1 VTAADLSPGLLA
13 EQALAKVNLT
23 LQILGKRAD
32 GYHDIESL
40 VVFARVGDR
49 LTLRVGAQLALSV
62 RGPTAAQTG
71 AIADNLVLKAARA
84 LLSVAPG
91 LTVGRFAL
99 TKRLPAGA
107 GLGGGSADA
116 AAALRLLARANGIGL
131 DEPRVLDAAH
141 KAGADV
147 PVCLDPCPRI
157 MRGIGE
163 ILSEPLDLPKL
174 PAVMVHPGVSV
185 ATKGVF
191 EAVGLSSSERRES
204 PSLPALKS
212 IKRDALLALLD
223 RYGNDLEPAAIAM
236 APVIA
241 EVATALRAL
250 PGCRLARMSGSGS
263 ACFGVFDST
272 RMAQAAARIL
282 ARTHPTWWVH
292 ATVLGWRLKRPRAF

>member
-1 VTAADLSPGLLA
+1 LAPGLLA
-13 EQALAKVNLT
+13 EQARAKVNLT
-23 LQILGKRAD
+23 LQIRGKRTD
-32 GYHDIESL
+32 GYHDVESL

-49 LTLRVGAQLALSV
+49 IALHVGAELALSV

-71 AIADNLVLKAARA
+71 AIADNLVLRAAHA
-84 LLSVAPG
+84 LAAIAPG
-91 LTVGRFAL
+91 LTLGRFDL

-131 DEPRVLDAAH
+131 DERRVLDAAY
-141 KAGADV
+141 KTGADV
-147 PVCLDPCPRI
+147 PVCLDPRPRV

-174 PAVMVHPGVSV
+174 AAVMVHPGISV

-191 EAVGLSSSERRES
+191 EALGFGPGEQREG

-212 IKRDALLALLD
+212 IKRAALLALLD
-223 RYGNDLEPAAIAM
+223 RHGNDLEPPAIAI

-241 EVATALRAL
+241 EVAAALRAL

-263 ACFGVFDST
+263 ACFGVFDSM
-272 RMAQAAARIL
+272 RMAQVAARIL
-282 ARTHPTWWVH
+282 ARTHPTWWVR
-292 ATVLGWRLKRPRAF
+292 ATVFG

>member
-1 VTAADLSPGLLA
+1 LLA

-23 LQILGKRAD
+23 LEIRGKRAD

-49 LTLRVGAQLALSV
+49 LTLRVGAELTLSV

-71 AIADNLVLKAARA
+71 AVADNLVLKAARA
-84 LLSVAPG
+84 LALAAPA
-91 LTVGRFAL
+91 LTLGRFEL
-99 TKRLPAGA
+99 TKKLPAGA

-131 DEPRVLDAAH
+131 NEPRVLDAAH
-141 KAGADV
+141 KTGADV
-147 PVCLDPCPRI
+147 PVCLDPRPRI

-174 PAVMVHPGVSV
+174 AAVMVHPAISV

-191 EAVGLSSSERRES
+191 EALGVGPGERREG
-204 PSLPALKS
+204 PSLPALDS

-223 RYGNDLEPAAIAM
+223 RHGNDLEPAAIAIV
-236 APVIA
+236 PVIA
-241 EVATALRAL
+241 EVAGELRAL

-263 ACFGVFDST
+263 ACFGIFDSM

-282 ARTHPTWWVH
+282 ARAHPNWWVR
-292 ATVLGWRLKRPRAF
+292 ATVFG

>member
-1 VTAADLSPGLLA
+1 LARELLA
-13 EQALAKVNLT
+13 EQALAKINLT
-23 LQILGKRAD
+23 LQIRGKRAD

-49 LTLRVGAQLALSV
+49 LTLQAGAELALSV

-71 AIADNLVLKAARA
+71 AVADNLVLRAARA
-84 LLSVAPG
+84 LAAVAPG
-91 LTVGRFAL
+91 LTLGRFDL
-99 TKRLPAGA
+99 TKQLPAGA

-116 AAALRLLARANGIGL
+116 AAALRLLARANGIGV

-141 KAGADV
+141 KTGADV
-147 PVCLDPCPRI
+147 PVCLDPRPRV

-163 ILSEPLDLPKL
+163 ILSERLDLPKL
-174 PAVMVHPGVSV
+174 PAVMVHPGISV

-191 EAVGLSSSERRES
+191 EALGLAPGERREG

-223 RYGNDLEPAAIAM
+223 RHGNDLEPAAIAI
-236 APVIA
+236 APVVA
-241 EVATALRAL
+241 EVAAALRVL

-263 ACFGVFDST
+263 ACFGVFDSL
-272 RMAQAAARIL
+272 RMAEAGARSL
-282 ARTHPTWWVH
+282 AHTQPTWWVR
-292 ATVLGWRLKRPRAF
+292 ATVFG